1 MLIKEAT
8 NKEGYNNTIFIDSPY
23 YTYDNLKKNAFYIK
37 HYAGKIKYNATE
49 FCHKNKDIIE
59 KFKIINWHD
68 AMRDYGCDKPDLRIP
83 LKLVDISELVKDE
96 EFKVFSEPAQ
106 KKESRVVALKVPKGN
121 LLSQQVL

>member
-1 MLIKEAT
+1 M
-8 NKEGYNNTIFIDSPY
+8 
-23 YTYDNLKKNAFYIK
+23 
-37 HYAGKIKYNATE
+37 KISEKMI
-49 FCHKNKDIIE
+49 KDIIKEFCGDKLE

-106 KKESRVVALKVPKGN
+106 KKRVKSGRFKSTKRQFIIPRTN
-121 LLSQQVL
+121 R